1 VSTPHRAGRAPRPER
16 LDTTPAPWNT
26 TAFRVR
32 PSAAWA
38 RTCARKAR
46 RQDPALSAGTTPSG
60 KVEMHRITLQTLRL
74 GIAGLVLTSAAAVTG
89 PDAHAAAFEAKTMR
103 ETLSARE
110 VERPLI
116 LGKGWLEFGLGLDY
130 KLADGAWD
138 SAGEQT
144 EWSDSAG
151 DGYEGARFT
160 HTTQRLDLRY
170 GITRRGELY
179 WTIKTQY
186 LSLTNDLL
194 ETDTNQFGLG
204 DPHFGYKFE
213 VFRSVAPVT
222 SVIIYGD
229 YKASAGNESPGNY
242 VGGPTTFSSFIMT
255 TGTPDAEFG
264 LRAKRQIG
272 PVAIEAGAAYVQRF
286 SGVVQY
292 VIETEANQFSGRI
305 KPGNITKG
313 DAELLVGIGPVALDV
328 GALVQVRDD
337 TRIGSTAAGL
347 FPAKNLNA
355 VEESGGWSLDATGG
369 FTFNMTRGIDLVGAV
384 NVPLRGEDLMF
395 FPIEDIHPTRGNTY
409 SGTVEFRY

>member
-1 VSTPHRAGRAPRPER
+1 
-16 LDTTPAPWNT
+16 
-26 TAFRVR
+26 
-32 PSAAWA
+32 
-38 RTCARKAR
+38 
-46 RQDPALSAGTTPSG
+46 
-60 KVEMHRITLQTLRL
+60 MHRISLQTLRL
-74 GIAGLVLTSAAAVTG
+74 GIGGLALAGAVTVTG

-130 KLADGAWD
+130 KHADGEWD
-138 SAGEQT
+138 DAGEEQD
-144 EWSDSAG
+144 WASAAG
-151 DGYEGARFT
+151 NGFDGARFT
-160 HTTQRLDLRY
+160 HTTQRLGLRY

-179 WTIKTQY
+179 WTIKTHY
-186 LSLTNDLL
+186 LSLVNDQLGTEL
-194 ETDTNQFGLG
+194 SQFGLG
-204 DPHFGYKFE
+204 DPRFGYKFE

-222 SVIIYGD
+222 SVILYAD
-229 YKASAGNESPGNY
+229 YKAPAGNESPGNY

-264 LRAKRQIG
+264 MRAKRQVG
-272 PVAIEAGAAYVQRF
+272 PVAVEAGFGYVQRF

-305 KPGNITKG
+305 KPGNITKADG
-313 DAELLVGIGPVALDV
+313 SLVVGVGPVALDM
-328 GALVQVRDD
+328 GALLQVRDD

-347 FPAKNLNA
+347 FPAKNLAA
-355 VEESGGWSLDATGG
+355 VAGSGGWSLDATGG